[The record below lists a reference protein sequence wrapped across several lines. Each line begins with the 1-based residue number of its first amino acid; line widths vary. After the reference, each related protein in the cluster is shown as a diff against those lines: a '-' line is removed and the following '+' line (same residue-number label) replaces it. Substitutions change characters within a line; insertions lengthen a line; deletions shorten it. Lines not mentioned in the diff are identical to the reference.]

1 MCYHAGAMLT
11 VLAGGTAGCVVAGRL
26 AEADPNL
33 LVLIIEGGQDNYDNP
48 SVVHPAFFL
57 DHLAP
62 TSKTTIFYPATKQP
76 ELANRN
82 PVVPAGGVLG
92 GGSSINFA
100 MYTRAQREDYDG
112 WDTPGWS
119 TNELLP
125 FFKKVRSSPMATIDE
140 GKLTTQQLETYH
152 GQGNPA
158 VHGFEGPVQISDG
171 GYRAHKVTAEFING
185 ANKVGYPFV
194 HDLCDLESN
203 NAVAPFLRYSSPDG
217 RRQDSAHCYLHPLL
231 RDGKHPNLHVL
242 VETQVCRVIF
252 DETKRATGVE
262 SVPNPNFHP
271 TIAPMKDGAPPQIIR
286 ARKLVVLSAG
296 AIGTPSILERS
307 GIGAGDILAKSG
319 VPLVADVPGVGAGY
333 EDHHLVFWP
342 YKTSLA
348 PHETNDAI
356 VTGRIDRNTAIAEKQ
371 RRLGWNFVDAAV
383 KARPSA
389 SDVAKFDPAFQA
401 AWQRDYA
408 DRPKRP
414 LLFFTLVETL
424 LGDPSAV
431 PPGQYV
437 SPAIYTAYPYSR
449 GHVHITGPSLSDPL
463 DFNLG
468 IFTDDGDVDLK
479 MQVWGY
485 KKHREIMRRTAF
497 YRGEVAASHP
507 KFPPGSKAACVE
519 IGDDHDPDKIVEDI
533 EYSAEDDKAIE
544 QALRE
549 TVGTCW
555 HSLGTVKM
563 APYEKNGG
571 LDAALNVYGVAGL
584 KVVDLSIVPKNV
596 AANTCNTAYMVGE
609 KGADII
615 MRELGLIKE

>member
-1 MCYHAGAMLT
+1 MTLT
-11 VLAGGTAGCVVAGRL
+11 LTLSTGGTAGCVVAGRL

-33 LVLIIEGGQDNYDNP
+33 SILVIEGGQDNYDNP
-48 SVVHPAFFL
+48 SVVHPALFL

-62 TSKTTIFYPATKQP
+62 TSKTAIFYATTKQP
-76 ELANRN
+76 QLADRN

-100 MYTRAQREDYDG
+100 MYTRAQREDYDA

-119 TNELLP
+119 TDELLP
-125 FFKKVRSSPMATIDE
+125 FFKKVRLTAPSPINVQRFHTE
-140 GKLTTQQLETYH
+140 EQLETYH
-152 GQGNPA
+152 GQGDPA
-158 VHGFEGPVQISDG
+158 VHGFEGPVQVSDG
-171 GYRAHKVTAEFING
+171 GYRAHKVTREYING
-185 ANKVGYPFV
+185 AVKVGYPFV
-194 HDLCDLESN
+194 HDLCDLDSN

-217 RRQDSAHCYLHPLL
+217 KRQDSAHCYLHPLL

-242 VETQVCRVIF
+242 VETQLIRVLF
-252 DETKRATGVE
+252 DENKRATGVE
-262 SVPNPNFHP
+262 FIPNPKFHQ
-271 TIAPMKDGAPPQIIR
+271 TIAPLKDEAPPQTIR
-286 ARKLVVLSAG
+286 ARKLVVLSTG
-296 AIGTPSILERS
+296 AIGTPGVLERS
-307 GIGAGDILAKSG
+307 GVGGKDVLAKAG
-319 VPLVADVPGVGAGY
+319 VPLVADVPGVGAEY

-348 PHETNDAI
+348 EDETNDVI
-356 VTGRIDRNTAIAEKQ
+356 VSGRLDRNTAIAEKQ
-371 RRLGWNFVDAAV
+371 RRMGWNFVDAAV
-383 KARPSA
+383 KARPSEA
-389 SDVAKFDPAFQA
+389 DIAKFDPHLRA
-401 AWQRDYA
+401 AWDRDFA
-408 DRPKRP
+408 SHPNRP

-463 DFNLG
+463 DFDLG
-468 IFTDDGDVDLK
+468 IFTDPGDVDLK
-479 MQVWGY
+479 KQVWGY
-485 KKHREIMRRTAF
+485 KKHREIMRRTGF

-507 KFPPGSKAACVE
+507 KFPPGSKAACVGV
-519 IGDDHDPDKIVEDI
+519 GDEHDPDKIVDDI

-544 QALRE
+544 QCLRE
-549 TVGTCW
+549 VIGTCW

-571 LDAALNVYGVAGL
+571 VDANLNVYGVKGL

-596 AANTCNTAYMVGE
+596 AANTCNTALMIGE

-615 MRELGLIKE
+615 MRELALVRG